1 MISKF
6 YCRTSISPKDNRPS
20 QFEGLHHKVGN
31 KERFLLKFLKLT
43 FGSMRIKS
51 NSEFNSKLE
60 RTSDLF
66 LLVCFGHFFNTAG
79 LQTSL
84 SAPLPLLSLGL
95 SQSPASSSSS
105 LTNQW

>member
-6 YCRTSISPKDNRPS
+6 YCLTSISPKDNRPS

-43 FGSMRIKS
+43 FGSMHIKS

-66 LLVCFGHFFNTAG
+66 LLGCFGHFFNIAG

-84 SAPLPLLSLGL
+84 STPLHLLSL
-95 SQSPASSSSS
+95 SQSRASSSSS

>member
-6 YCRTSISPKDNRPS
+6 YCLTSISRKDNS
-20 QFEGLHHKVGN
+20 QFDGLHHEVGN
-31 KERFLLKFLKLT
+31 KERVLLNFLKLI
-43 FGSMRIKS
+43 FGSMHIKS

-66 LLVCFGHFFNTAG
+66 LLVCFAHFFNTADFIVN
-79 LQTSL
+79 TI
-84 SAPLPLLSLGL
+84 AFIVIRAY
-95 SQSPASSSSS
+95 QSPASSSSS